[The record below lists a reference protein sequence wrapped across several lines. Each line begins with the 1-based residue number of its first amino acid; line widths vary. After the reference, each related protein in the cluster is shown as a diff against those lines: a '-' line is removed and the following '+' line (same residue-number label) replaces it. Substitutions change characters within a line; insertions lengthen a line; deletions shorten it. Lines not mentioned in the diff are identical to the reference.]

1 MEIVQF
7 YTEMIKIGKDLDF
20 AKDML
25 DNGGLVAIP
34 TETVYG
40 LGGNALNIDTI
51 DKIFKLKKRPS
62 NDPLIC
68 HTNSLSKIKRYVKQI
83 PDEAYKLSEK
93 FWPGP
98 LTLVFEKK
106 DLIPNK
112 TTSNLNTVAFRIPD
126 KEITLKLLSSLDYP
140 LSAPSANKFG
150 YISPTTT
157 DHVYKNFDDGIDYI
171 LDGGRCELGIESTII
186 GFENNKTIVYR
197 LGSLITEDIEKCV
210 GEIAL
215 YSKKEN
221 FPGSFKSHYSP
232 QKKLYLGDI
241 EILANKY
248 QNKRIGILCFDRYYD
263 FVKEENQI
271 ILSKKSSLIEASKNL
286 YSSLYKLDNMKNI
299 DIILTTFVE
308 DTLIGKTINNRL
320 LKSAENDEK
329 Y

>member
-83 PDEAYKLSEK
+83 PDKAYKLSEK

>member
-83 PDEAYKLSEK
+83 PDKAYKLSEK

-263 FVKEENQI
+263 FVNEENQI